1 MARGRLHQARTTETF
16 WQQTLWETLWMQ
28 GERSSFQ
35 GIWTDDDDPLERI
48 DSLMK
53 GRPSSLLFKPPFDN
67 HGAARLRSEELPPW
81 LLLAQWHEMIQSIRE
96 SAGVSLDAVERG

>member
-1 MARGRLHQARTTETF
+1 
-16 WQQTLWETLWMQ
+16 MQ
-28 GERSSFQ
+28 GERSSFE

-96 SAGVSLDAVERG
+96 SAVVSLDAVERG